1 MFNGSNPLY
10 FVYDSTWVR
19 IQKYIAGVGSKTLL
33 EAASLTFFAVDG
45 NSSYMFH
52 GSNHLYFVYDRTW
65 VRIQNSLHGVG
76 SQNNS

>member
-1 MFNGSNPLY
+1 MFYGSNPLF

-19 IQKYIAGVGSKTLL
+19 IQKYIAGVGSKTLI
-33 EAASLTFFAVDG
+33 EATSLIFFAVDG

-52 GSNHLYFVYDRTW
+52 GSNHRYFVYNRAW
-65 VRIQNSLHGVG
+65 VRIQNTLYGVG